1 MIRGEAPMSDQSE
14 RMAITVEI
22 ERALDGGE
30 AVAVATV
37 TDPGEA
43 AGNGLAAGAK
53 MLVRMD
59 GTTLG
64 SIATALDGVVAAAAV
79 GQLRAAPRIIAE
91 TLWVSAERATDRR
104 SQASEGDAQVLVQLF
119 ESPARLVIVGGGHIG
134 YALAQIAA
142 LLGFEISVLDDREE
156 FANEERFAMADDVHA
171 GDLGEGLDAMTF
183 DGSDYVV
190 LVSRGHQ
197 QDEQALRHVVERGAA
212 YVGMIGSRRRVRT
225 VLEDLIGEGID
236 RELLEAVHTPIGI
249 DIGAETPEEIALSIL
264 AEIVLVRRGGGGG
277 RMEELRQLLRD
288 Q

>member
-1 MIRGEAPMSDQSE
+1 MRDQSE
-14 RMAITVEI
+14 RTAITVEV

-43 AGNGLAAGAK
+43 SGDGVEAGAK
-53 MLVRMD
+53 MLVRTD
-59 GTTLG
+59 GSTLG
-64 SIATALDGVVAAAAV
+64 SIAAALDGVVAAAAV
-79 GQLRAAPRIIAE
+79 EQLRTAPRIIAE
-91 TLWVSAERATDRR
+91 TLWVSAGRATERR

-156 FANEERFAMADDVHA
+156 FASEERFAMADDVYA

-183 DGSDYVV
+183 DASDYVV

-225 VLEDLIGEGID
+225 VLEDLIGEGVS

-264 AEIVLVRRGGGGG
+264 SEVVLVRRGGGGG
-277 RMEELRQLLRD
+277 RMEELRQALRD

>member
-1 MIRGEAPMSDQSE
+1 MIRGEALMRDQSE
-14 RMAITVEI
+14 RTAITVEV

-43 AGNGLAAGAK
+43 SGDGVEAGAK
-53 MLVRMD
+53 MLVRTD
-59 GTTLG
+59 GSTLG
-64 SIATALDGVVAAAAV
+64 SIAAALDGVVAAAAV
-79 GQLRAAPRIIAE
+79 EQLRTAPRIIAE
-91 TLWVSAERATDRR
+91 TLWVSAGRATERR

-156 FANEERFAMADDVHA
+156 FASEERFAMADDVYA

-183 DGSDYVV
+183 DASDYVV

-225 VLEDLIGEGID
+225 VLEDLIGEGVS

-264 AEIVLVRRGGGGG
+264 SEVVLVRRGGGGG
-277 RMEELRQLLRD
+277 RMEELRQALRD